1 MYEAVEDEN
10 KDVSFLNEVLEA
22 VKEKE
27 KIEVSQ
33 LGEASNWIVS
43 KVCCGKADDETEEVL
58 EEKRKR
64 ENQEEILI
72 KGLQKIEDAI
82 VSFSKEVGDE
92 IEASPHQG
100 ISREVDEMREN
111 IIDFKNEIVGENKIA
126 APLWDTPNEEGNTAL
141 HLSVKLK
148 NPEATTLLLDFQA
161 DPNVQDSTGKTPL
174 HIACELVD
182 IEQATKLVKH
192 KVLGS

>member
-27 KIEVSQ
+27 KTEESQ
-33 LGEASNWIVS
+33 LEKASNWTTS
-43 KVCCGKADDETEEVL
+43 KLCCGKAGDETEEGL

-92 IEASPHQG
+92 IEASPH
-100 ISREVDEMREN
+100 
-111 IIDFKNEIVGENKIA
+111 
-126 APLWDTPNEEGNTAL
+126 
-141 HLSVKLK
+141 
-148 NPEATTLLLDFQA
+148 
-161 DPNVQDSTGKTPL
+161 
-174 HIACELVD
+174 
-182 IEQATKLVKH
+182 
-192 KVLGS
+192 